1 MPRLV
6 LKSHR
11 DEENNNHN
19 HKITR
24 KIKFSSRKNPRTK
37 EEKEE
42 FEKTFDD
49 MSRTIEKA
57 MKRTHAS
64 YASLA
69 EETFLDKRQTAHIRK
84 ILEHDVSPNLRTL
97 IRIAN
102 ALDCHFS
109 IKMTPKKD
117 KQ

>member
-1 MPRLV
+1 MPRYV
-6 LKSHR
+6 LKNHR
-11 DEENNNHN
+11 EKEEKRNHTFN
-19 HKITR
+19 SR
-24 KIKFSSRKNPRTK
+24 KIPRNK

-42 FEKTFDD
+42 FQKTFDN
-49 MSRTIEKA
+49 MSRAIEKA

-102 ALDCHFS
+102 ALDCHLD

-117 KQ
+117 NE

>member
-1 MPRLV
+1 
-6 LKSHR
+6 
-11 DEENNNHN
+11 
-19 HKITR
+19 
-24 KIKFSSRKNPRTK
+24 
-37 EEKEE
+37 
-42 FEKTFDD
+42 

-102 ALDCHFS
+102 ALDCHLS